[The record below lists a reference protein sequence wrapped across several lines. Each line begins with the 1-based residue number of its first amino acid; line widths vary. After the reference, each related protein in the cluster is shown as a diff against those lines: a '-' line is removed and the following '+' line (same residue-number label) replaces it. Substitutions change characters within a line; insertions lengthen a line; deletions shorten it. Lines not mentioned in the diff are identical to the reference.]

1 MRDVGLLT
9 HDVTTLIHQA
19 HAGVVGG
26 GGACRADGYDA
37 VFQGLRSSST
47 SPILMTRTPPDRFAD
62 AGQVRLQLWSVL
74 SGLQP
79 F

>member
-1 MRDVGLLT
+1 MNCDGRRREILRLG
-9 HDVTTLIHQA
+9 
-19 HAGVVGG
+19 GRG

-37 VFQGLRSSST
+37 VFQGLGSSSP
-47 SPILMTRTPPDRFAD
+47 SPILMTQTPPDRCAD
-62 AGQVRLQLWSVL
+62 AGQFRLQLRSVL